1 MISLLNAGLWP
12 WVFVAGVPLLIH
24 LLTRRA
30 RTKSDLPTARFLRKS
45 VAQQSKFWRWRQLL
59 VLLLR
64 MLAVAALVFAFAKPT
79 WVSPLAR
86 KPGERT
92 GAVVLL
98 DVSLSMGYTGG
109 GVSTLSKAK
118 SAAIDAISGLRTGDQ
133 ASLVLCGAQASVPI
147 AEPTIDLSV
156 IQSAIKAATVTEERA
171 DAAGAVATAVEQL
184 AKTNADG
191 RRLYIVS
198 DFQRTNWSNVKFDDV
213 PANTKI
219 IFVSVDGGDR
229 ENLGITSLRTRPALP
244 RVGETVTVQAEVFN
258 SSRGPHTVPVNLA
271 LSDGQHYAKSVSVG
285 PYSSA
290 NVSFPVAFDHPERV
304 EVTATLPADNLAAD
318 NVRRAVID
326 LQQMATVVLI
336 TNEDVNAPTS
346 ATYYLARALHPD
358 LKSNSGFRVVTVK
371 PEALNNPIL
380 KSADAVIVC
389 SAPSMPAEQYEALA
403 RYTTNGGNL
412 VWMLYGDRTP
422 LQLADFA
429 KHLPKSEPMP
439 IHGVEMLD
447 LAGRAKGFVSLRRS
461 APTTAA
467 FSRRSKDTAA
477 QSLTKVKFTKLY
489 ITGEVDPR
497 AELLLKYE
505 DGTAAALRTGE
516 GSGNLLLLNM
526 SPAPSWSDLARQ
538 PVFLPLMH
546 EFLKGILL
554 KDAAQRE
561 VSPGGSVSTTI
572 VPTNAKLT
580 CMGPDNKPIA
590 ATLDKTTGSVI
601 VDDAKLAGFYRLW
614 AGPDAVATMAVNPHA
629 DESDLRP
636 IDPRELESVRQ
647 KEVSYLA
654 TAAGEGG
661 ARDVDRGEPLWQ
673 YALLAAVLFLL
684 CEQALARIRPK
695 VAARAAR

>member
-1 MISLLNAGLWP
+1 MISFLHATLWP
-12 WVFVAGVPLLIH
+12 WLAIAGIPVLIH

-30 RTKSDLPTARFLRKS
+30 RTKSDLPTAKFLRKS

-92 GAVVLL
+92 GAVVVL
-98 DVSLSMGYTGG
+98 DVSLSMGYNGG

-118 SAAIDAISGLRTGDQ
+118 AAAIDAISGLRTGDQ
-133 ASLVLCGAQASVPI
+133 ASLVLCGAQATVPI
-147 AEPTIDLSV
+147 AEPTIDISLV
-156 IQSAIKAATVTEERA
+156 QAAIKAANVTEDRA
-171 DAAGAVATAVEQL
+171 DASGAVSVAVEQL

-198 DFQRTNWSNVKFDDV
+198 DFQRTNWSNVKFDGV

-219 IFVSVDGGDR
+219 IFVSVDNGDR
-229 ENLGITSLRTRPALP
+229 DNLGLTSLRTRPALP

-258 SSRGPHTVPVNLA
+258 SSRGPRIVPVDLK
-271 LSDGQHYAKSVSVG
+271 LSDGQHYARSVSVG

-389 SAPSMPAEQYEALA
+389 NAPSMPAEQYEALA
-403 RYTTNGGNL
+403 RYTTGGGNL
-412 VWMLYGDRTP
+412 IWLLYGDRTA
-422 LQLADFA
+422 LELTEFA
-429 KHLPKSEPMP
+429 KHLPKAEPLP
-439 IHGVEMLD
+439 IHLQSVQN
-447 LAGRAKGFVSLRRS
+447 LAGQAKGFASLAEARYDSRLLK
-461 APTTAA
+461 A
-467 FSRRSKDTAA
+467 FKDTAA
-477 QSLTKVKFTKLY
+477 ESLTKVKFFKFY

-497 AELLLKYE
+497 AELLLKFE
-505 DGTAAALRTGE
+505 DGTPAALRTGE

-526 SPAPSWSDLARQ
+526 SPSPSWSDLARQ

-561 VSPGGSVSTTI
+561 VAPGGSASTTI
-572 VPTNAKLT
+572 APTAAALT

-601 VDDAKLAGFYRLW
+601 VDDVKLAGFYRLW
-614 AGPDAVATMAVNPHA
+614 AGNEAVATMVVNPHA

-636 IDPRELESVRQ
+636 IDPRELESERQ

-654 TAAGEGG
+654 TAAGDGG
-661 ARDVDRGEPLWQ
+661 ARELDRGEPLWQ
-673 YALLAAVLFLL
+673 YALLAAALFLL
-684 CEQALARIRPK
+684 CEQALARVRPK
-695 VAARAAR
+695 IAARAAR